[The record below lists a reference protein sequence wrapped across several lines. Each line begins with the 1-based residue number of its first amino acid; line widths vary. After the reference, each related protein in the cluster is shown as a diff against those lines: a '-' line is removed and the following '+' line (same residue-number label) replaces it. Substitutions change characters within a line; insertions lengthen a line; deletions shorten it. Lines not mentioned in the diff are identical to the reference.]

1 MRKPLPL
8 KFEELPF
15 RPFHKGRGVNYASDI
30 RRIFN
35 WLKKNWRKEFFISL
49 VFLLALLPEPH
60 QVKAIAPPVA
70 PTYIQSV
77 PRLEPV
83 VAVSFPVPEEVSPVV
98 IPEPPIAPVVVPAA
112 PPSVSVAAPVVGATG
127 CGDTIYKQFIYQHE
141 SGCRT
146 DAVNEI
152 GACGLG
158 QALPCSKMGCSL
170 SDWACQDAFF
180 TNYANSV
187 YGGWAQAYTFWI
199 SHNWW

>member
-15 RPFHKGRGVNYASDI
+15 HPFHRGQGVNYNEGFWRDTFKDVLLALG
-30 RRIFN
+30 RVFK
-35 WLKKNWRKEFFISL
+35 WLKKNWRKEFFVSL

-60 QVKAIAPPVA
+60 QVKAVVPPVA
-70 PTYIQSV
+70 PAYIQPV

-98 IPEPPIAPVVVPAA
+98 IPEPP
-112 PPSVSVAAPVVGATG
+112 
-127 CGDTIYKQFIYQHE
+127 
-141 SGCRT
+141 
-146 DAVNEI
+146 VNEI

-158 QALPCSKMGCSL
+158 QALPCYKMGCSL